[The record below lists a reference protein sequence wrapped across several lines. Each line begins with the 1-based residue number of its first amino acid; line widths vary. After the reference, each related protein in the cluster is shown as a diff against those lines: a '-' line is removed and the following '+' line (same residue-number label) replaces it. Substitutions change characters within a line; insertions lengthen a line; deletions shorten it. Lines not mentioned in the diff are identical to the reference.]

1 MAGTGCKA
9 KVNGYAGNM
18 GGSPKSTT
26 DGKDTGPNATNSMG
40 KFTNTPVSP
49 TANKASRNQ

>member
-1 MAGTGCKA
+1 MSCNS

-26 DGKDTGPNATNSMG
+26 DGRDIGPNATNSG
-40 KFTNTPVSP
+40 PKLQNTPLGKSSIAASA
-49 TANKASRNQ
+49 TNKRK